1 MNKFKGCKNI
11 LKFFVFLLSVFLVF
25 GCFTQVANAAPVI
38 SLYPSSGFSTIMVSG
53 TGFSPSS
60 TITIYWDGNSTPNIP
75 TPLITNFLGDFTA
88 IINVPNQTK
97 PGFYNITAID
107 SLGGQASFLFT
118 VVNMTGP
125 EGPKGDTGP
134 QGPEGT
140 SGEKGDTG
148 EQGIAGE
155 KGEKGDQGEQGPAGQ
170 MGILEEVIVAI
181 AFIFSALSLLLIY
194 FHTRKKKP
202 F

>member
-1 MNKFKGCKNI
+1 MNIYNGCKNI
-11 LKFFVFLLSVFLVF
+11 LKFYVFLSIVFLLF
-25 GCFTQVANAAPVI
+25 GFSAQVAYAASPSI
-38 SLYPSSGFSTIMVSG
+38 SLSPSSGFSSIMVYG

-60 TITIYWDGNSTPNIP
+60 SITIYWDGNSIPNIP
-75 TPLITNFLGDFTA
+75 SPLITNFLGEFTA
-88 IINVPNQTK
+88 IINVQNQTD
-97 PGFYNITAID
+97 PGFYNVTAID
-107 SLGGQASFLFT
+107 SLGGQASAFFT

-148 EQGIAGE
+148 EQGISGE
-155 KGEKGDQGEQGPAGQ
+155 KGEKGDQGPSGQ
-170 MGILEEVIVAI
+170 MGLFEEVIVVFAL
-181 AFIFSALSLLLIY
+181 IFSILSLLLIY